1 MAIWHRHGS
10 VKRSAELHAE
20 ISHLTEAIAGGLLR
34 TSPALAQRLATA
46 EAELAR
52 LAAEAAR
59 PAVNLVNLPARLTTR
74 YQRLV
79 GDLEGFMERDP
90 NRARAALR
98 EITGEIEVV
107 PAEDGKC
114 LEAKVWSNEPALRK
128 AAGSSQIIVVAGA

>member
-1 MAIWHRHGS
+1 MAR
-10 VKRSAELHAE
+10 
-20 ISHLTEAIAGGLLR
+20 
-34 TSPALAQRLATA
+34 A